1 MRVRVGSA
9 SVCFLTCGGESPTV
23 QAVFLLAAAASASAP
38 DKCNVRTISVAD
50 VTQDELASVLA
61 SSAEPVLV
69 EGFAG
74 VWACGSI
81 DTCAERYGEMA
92 LSISTGAAIG
102 ANNPEAAR
110 SFGMLSLRQFVAE
123 LKGQSSGGEAGSRHL
138 PTEDAYTFQKAH
150 GTLLEKDFSPLR
162 KLFSSVLAASVPLSL
177 SLSLS
182 LSHTHTH
189 TLWVCLLC
197 PPSRSLP
204 LSLFVVIFRKRQR
217 KWCCLF
223 MLTGTRAAGATM
235 LCVQR
240 PRTRHRLACSL
251 RRCRRW

>member
-1 MRVRVGSA
+1 MCVCAWASA

-69 EGFAG
+69 EGFDG

-182 LSHTHTH
+182 H
-189 TLWVCLLC
+189 TL
-197 PPSRSLP
+197 SLGVSPVPP
-204 LSLFVVIFRKRQR
+204 LSLSPSLALCRYFSQGANVNGAA
-217 KWCCLF
+217 CL
-223 MLTGTRAAGATM
+223 
-235 LCVQR
+235 C
-240 PRTRHRLACSL
+240 
-251 RRCRRW
+251 